1 MQSANQN
8 YRVAAADALAAE
20 LMMAAGS
27 IGDLKPY
34 HRTILVARAAA
45 AIETQREL
53 LDMWGGTISLPTG
66 IVSDLDMLR
75 RESAAFPD
83 VLAAQILRQV
93 ADEIRR
99 LADLVKRIV

>member
-8 YRVAAADALAAE
+8 YRVTAASALVAE
-20 LMMAAGS
+20 LMLAAGS
-27 IGDLKPY
+27 IDDVKP
-34 HRTILVARAAA
+34 HQRRILVARAAA

-53 LDMWGGTISLPTG
+53 LDMSKGAMSLPTG
-66 IVSDLDMLR
+66 IVSDLAMLR
-75 RESAAFPD
+75 RESPALPD

-99 LADLVKRIV
+99 LAGLVKQTI

>member
-1 MQSANQN
+1 MESANQN
-8 YRVAAADALAAE
+8 YRVTAANAMVAE
-20 LMMAAGS
+20 LMLAAGS
-27 IGDLKPY
+27 IDAVKP
-34 HRTILVARAAA
+34 HQRRILMARAAA

-53 LDMWGGTISLPTG
+53 LEMGDGSISLPKG

-75 RESAAFPD
+75 RESSALPD

-99 LADLVKRIV
+99 LAGLVKQRI